1 MTRCSGDGSRMAS
14 YSHYHSG
21 VDKGGMRDASFV
33 WWRRSQ
39 SPFAHVVGDVSPM
52 LRARRSMR
60 VAEHVPLR
68 RKSST
73 VRSSS
78 RPSVVVPLP
87 LLGANDVAAGRSERR
102 LLDGEVLERR
112 LLSAPPRSQPA
123 LHGKGAG
130 SQVRRDRNGDQQG
143 AHPDARPHEW
153 QMPLRSRGS
162 CWPRASRAGLE
173 AAGGVD
179 ALKRATPKVARSYRP
194 TTSGARFSELGE

>member
-1 MTRCSGDGSRMAS
+1 
-14 YSHYHSG
+14 
-21 VDKGGMRDASFV
+21 
-33 WWRRSQ
+33 
-39 SPFAHVVGDVSPM
+39 
-52 LRARRSMR
+52 MR

-143 AHPDARPHEW
+143 GIRALARTNGK
-153 QMPLRSRGS
+153 SRFDL
-162 CWPRASRAGLE
+162 AARAGAP
-173 AAGGVD
+173 AAM
-179 ALKRATPKVARSYRP
+179 
-194 TTSGARFSELGE
+194 